1 FPNDLVDVVVV
12 KIVREDNWLDLLLEL
27 ESSASMSRRQR
38 TLASSQSLRCPSV
51 GSFIMSL
58 EASDDLVIPDTK
70 AIDPIL
76 EANSLPKFDMHLH
89 KSSLTETHV
98 KWLTKCYEILGDLR
112 PRVVSEGMT
121 MDALPN
127 DAIRLYLVPLG
138 VNRTTSFEMYWRSLD
153 ITPTVPLFRVFY
165 KLCKQGY
172 WFSFQ
177 NRVVDRRAAP
187 IPMAWRHH
195 DSSVTDP
202 FPKPDEYNA
211 SHVAKLREVV
221 IALRKPPPTFYML
234 QLLPGR
240 VLTSSPIFQRC
251 KVAAGALLP
260 PDSARVTHLSTPA
273 AALED
278 VTPPFLQYS
287 SGS

>member
-1 FPNDLVDVVVV
+1 
-12 KIVREDNWLDLLLEL
+12 
-27 ESSASMSRRQR
+27 
-38 TLASSQSLRCPSV
+38 
-51 GSFIMSL
+51 MSL
-58 EASDDLVIPDTK
+58 EASDDLVIPDTE

-98 KWLTKCYEILGDLR
+98 KWLTKCYEIPGDLR

-127 DAIRLYLVPLG
+127 DAIGLYLVPL
-138 VNRTTSFEMYWRSLD
+138 
-153 ITPTVPLFRVFY
+153 
-165 KLCKQGY
+165 
-172 WFSFQ
+172 
-177 NRVVDRRAAP
+177 VDRRAAP
-187 IPMAWRHH
+187 IAMAWRHH
-195 DSSVTDP
+195 DSSVADP

-211 SHVAKLREVV
+211 SDVAKLREVV

-234 QLLPGR
+234 QVFHKHAGHVFLLKDPKGKVVTMAEYLR
-240 VLTSSPIFQRC
+240 LPNFQRC

-278 VTPPFLQYS
+278 VTPLFLQYS